1 MAEALEH
8 GLLEPRGGIATL
20 FEVADPSSDPEGLI
34 TKFVAYESFRIKRE
48 EHEFSMAGALQ
59 DRLGVLFWY
68 LDTYVRDR
76 LFAYVV
82 PLSARQIAYLNSPAP
97 LAGAS
102 PAVTVA
108 LQNFVAR
115 DIPGHLDLLKPEV
128 MTEAVYWW
136 CMEKAP
142 RSRFEDRL
150 VTEEQITLLRAE
162 RQWLGE
168 EYPFNAF
175 MSYFFNRHPELHE
188 LDMSYPR
195 DRAAYFHYLVLLGF
209 SQPHIL
215 RFLPKDALRRTLTAR
230 QDGEPVFDRILA
242 RHALAGATPAEGS
255 FLRAL
260 GEDVVRRSGY
270 SMDRDTPPPAPRDTG
285 ECFLGKRRLEA
296 PVEPGIAL
304 VGPIRKASGLGQA
317 ARLSYDILRRC
328 ESVVPTA
335 LVFDLD
341 NPAPV
346 GFASSQSFEPY
357 KNRRAINLI
366 HLNAESVPLAFA
378 FEQRAIFES
387 SYNIGYFFWEL
398 NMIPK
403 CHRLALELLD
413 EIWVSSD
420 YNREI
425 YSRFTDKPVI
435 NVGMAVEPLPQAAPL
450 DRAAQGLD
458 PEAFIFLTTFDSF
471 SFIERKNPF
480 GVLDAFK
487 AAFPLGTEKVQL
499 VLKTQNRGRVFD
511 PYQMALW
518 KRIDRAVG
526 ADPRILVIN
535 ETFQYADLLGL
546 KLACD
551 CYVSLHR
558 SEGWGFGMI
567 EAMQLGRPVIATNYS
582 GNTEFCNAETAYLVG
597 YDLIGVR
604 EDEYI
609 FVERGSHWAQPR
621 LDEAATLMRAA
632 FADPAASR
640 AKGEAAATFIKANF
654 SIEAI
659 GQRYAAQ
666 LAEVRAELT
675 TGG

>member
-1 MAEALEH
+1 MIEAH
-8 GLLEPRGGIATL
+8 GRGRTGAGGGVATL
-20 FEVADPSSDPEGLI
+20 FETANPSADPEGII

-68 LDTYVRDR
+68 LDSYVRDR
-76 LFAYVV
+76 LYAYVV
-82 PLSARQIAYLNSPAP
+82 PLSGRQAAYLNGPAP

-115 DIPGHLDLLKPEV
+115 DIPGHNNLLDPEV

-142 RSRFEDRL
+142 RSRFENRL

-175 MSYFFNRHPELHE
+175 MSYYFNRHVELHG

-215 RFLPKDALRRTLTAR
+215 RFLPRDALRRALAAR
-230 QDGEPVFDRILA
+230 QDGSPVFDRILA
-242 RHALAGATPAEGS
+242 RHALGEADPADGTR
-255 FLRAL
+255 LRAL

-270 SMDRDTPPPAPRDTG
+270 SLDRETPPPPAQDTG
-285 ECFLGKRRLEA
+285 ECFLGKRSLAA
-296 PVEPGIAL
+296 PVEPGVAL
-304 VGPIRKASGLGQA
+304 VGPIRKTSGLGQA
-317 ARLSYDILRRC
+317 ARLSYDILRKC
-328 ESVVPTA
+328 ETVAPTA

-357 KNRRAINLI
+357 ANRRAINLI

-378 FEQRAIFES
+378 FEQREIFAS

-413 EIWVSSD
+413 EIWVSSY

-425 YSRFTDKPVI
+425 YARFTDKPVI
-435 NVGMAVEPLPQAAPL
+435 NVGMAVEPLPDAAPL
-450 DRAAQGLD
+450 ERAALGLD
-458 PEAFIFLTTFDSF
+458 PQAVVFLTTFDSF

-487 AAFPLGTEKVQL
+487 AAFPLGSEKVQL
-499 VLKTQNRGRVFD
+499 VLKTQNRGRVYD

-526 ADPRILVIN
+526 MDSRILVIN

-567 EAMQLGRPVIATNYS
+567 EAMQLGCPVIATDYS
-582 GNTEFCNAETAYLVG
+582 GNTEFCNDETAYLVG
-597 YDLIGVR
+597 HDLIGVR

-621 LDEAATLMRAA
+621 LDEAATLMQAVA
-632 FADPAASR
+632 ADPAAAR
-640 AKGEAAATFIKANF
+640 AKGKKAEAFIKANF
-654 SIEAI
+654 SIAAI
-659 GQRYAAQ
+659 AKRYAAR
-666 LAEVRAELT
+666 LGEVRARAAT
-675 TGG
+675 V